1 MRLCIGNAH
10 NAGADVFH
18 NFVPAAEIRIS
29 PKPVYAGR
37 LGGVK
42 SAVDPPAGKSRV
54 LMLPARSFSR
64 KHPEP
69 CPTSLKITCWRVWPA
84 VAAPP
89 GAPVESAATD
99 VPKARGDE
107 KKLDELLGRVKQL
120 VGDNPAPAAAPTALP
135 LNQDAFVPFEPAT
148 LREAE
153 LSEALIEE
161 LILKYLLSTGNATGR
176 LVADQVKLPF
186 KLVEERLRQIKSDQL
201 VVYRGAA

>member
-18 NFVPAAEIRIS
+18 NFVPAAEIRTS

-84 VAAPP
+84 VAALLPRTIRGPHWRPP
-89 GAPVESAATD
+89 NRKRPR
-99 VPKARGDE
+99 RG
-107 KKLDELLGRVKQL
+107 
-120 VGDNPAPAAAPTALP
+120 
-135 LNQDAFVPFEPAT
+135 
-148 LREAE
+148 
-153 LSEALIEE
+153 
-161 LILKYLLSTGNATGR
+161 
-176 LVADQVKLPF
+176 
-186 KLVEERLRQIKSDQL
+186 
-201 VVYRGAA
+201 